1 MKIIQ
6 SMLAIFGVAQ
16 AGYNSDATYD
26 CGYHSDINDQIVREI
41 GLPIKLFKQDQSVL
55 LRRQLLLHRSP
66 ISLFDSRAQPT

>member
-6 SMLAIFGVAQ
+6 SMLAMFGVAQ

-41 GLPIKLFKQDQSVL
+41 GLPIKLFKWFKL
-55 LRRQLLLHRSP
+55 LC
-66 ISLFDSRAQPT
+66 